1 MTALAPD
8 FGDWRSGYVA
18 SFDTPICYTFYCPSG
33 WSVEWMA
40 LAYRRPSIVEI
51 FQAHLQTLQK
61 PHPPGL
67 RSASV
72 SDPVQSGQAQQRFA
86 SWSRATALSNTCS
99 TNGNRR

>member
-40 LAYRRPSIVEI
+40 LAYRRPSIVVI